1 MKSKCHRGEDW
12 SIEATCMD
20 RKKATVRSGIC
31 SGVLVLVMIA
41 ALPHQTFAQ
50 LINLSTR
57 GFVGTADNVM
67 IVGFIIGGSSSRT
80 VVIRGR
86 GPSLSGAPF
95 LIAGTL
101 PNPFLRVFSG
111 QSLIAQNDN
120 WQDTQQ
126 QEILLTHLDPCE
138 PNPGQAN
145 SPPGC
150 TQESAVLVTL
160 PPGAYTAILSGI
172 GGELVWV

>member
-1 MKSKCHRGEDW
+1 MQSKTMERAAVKSKCHLGEDW
-12 SIEATCMD
+12 SIEATFMD
-20 RKKATVRSGIC
+20 RRKATVRSAIC

-41 ALPHQTFAQ
+41 ALPHQTLAQ

-95 LIAGTL
+95 
-101 PNPFLRVFSG
+101 
-111 QSLIAQNDN
+111 
-120 WQDTQQ
+120 
-126 QEILLTHLDPCE
+126 
-138 PNPGQAN
+138 
-145 SPPGC
+145 
-150 TQESAVLVTL
+150 
-160 PPGAYTAILSGI
+160 
-172 GGELVWV
+172 

>member
-1 MKSKCHRGEDW
+1 MTRPLAIGC
-12 SIEATCMD
+12 
-20 RKKATVRSGIC
+20 TVFDSG
-31 SGVLVLVMIA
+31 
-41 ALPHQTFAQ
+41 
-50 LINLSTR
+50 N
-57 GFVGTADNVM
+57 
-67 IVGFIIGGSSSRT
+67 
-80 VVIRGR
+80 
-86 GPSLSGAPF
+86 
-95 LIAGTL
+95 L

-138 PNPGQAN
+138 PNPGQAS

-160 PPGAYTAILSGI
+160 PPGAYTAILSGV
-172 GGELVWV
+172 GGGTGLGLVEVFEVTPSSSIPNILSENIPAQLRSLNRIVRARQTTEPSARL